1 MPSIALNCLVLKSI
15 LKSIDLNLFLD
26 IIAIMKKLLIFPLLF
41 IFCSDAPKINF
52 PEPTSRIVLAEM
64 FTEDG

>member
-1 MPSIALNCLVLKSI
+1 
-15 LKSIDLNLFLD
+15 
-26 IIAIMKKLLIFPLLF
+26 MKKLALIPLLF
-41 IFCSDAPKINF
+41 VFCSDAPKVYF

>member
-1 MPSIALNCLVLKSI
+1 MLFN
-15 LKSIDLNLFLD
+15 IDLNLLLD
-26 IIAIMKKLLIFPLLF
+26 IIDIMKKLIILPLFF
-41 IFCSDAPKINF
+41 IFCSDAPKLNF